1 MWKYSLE
8 DLAII
13 GPFKCLLNTSVLGIT
28 VSLSALGKFIW
39 RLWADQKEEGRLV
52 KTAVIQQ

>member
-1 MWKYSLE
+1 MWKYS
-8 DLAII
+8 LAII

-39 RLWADQKEEGRLV
+39 HLWADQKEEGRLV